1 MALLLPPVRSLAFK
15 TGGAL
20 VQARSG
26 FCPFLFFRLN
36 MQKKQLSFLACT
48 ALLVTL
54 AGSAWSQPATAPSE
68 PQNVV
73 QLSATG
79 AVEVQQDLL
88 VLTLDTTR
96 DGKDA
101 NTVQAQVREA
111 LDKAVLEARRAAEP
125 GQMDVRT
132 GNFSLYPRYSQG
144 TNGQSGQINGWQGSA
159 ELVLEGRDFARITQ
173 TAARINSMTIRQV
186 AFDLSREQRA
196 KVERDAQAQ
205 AIDNFKAQA
214 IDLTRTFG
222 FGSYTL
228 REVSVNSNSHSPG
241 PRPRMMAMQSK
252 SAMEDAAPIAVEA
265 GKSTVTVNVSGS
277 VQMH

>member
-1 MALLLPPVRSLAFK
+1 
-15 TGGAL
+15 
-20 VQARSG
+20 
-26 FCPFLFFRLN
+26 
-36 MQKKQLSFLACT
+36 MQKQQISCAVCT
-48 ALLVTL
+48 ALLATL
-54 AGSAWSQPATAPSE
+54 AGSAWAQPATPPA

-73 QLSATG
+73 QLSADG
-79 AVEVQQDLL
+79 SVDVQQDLL

-101 NTVQAQVREA
+101 NAVQAQVREA

-186 AFDLSREQRA
+186 AFDLSREQRT
-196 KVERDAQAQ
+196 KVERNAQTQ
-205 AIDNFKAQA
+205 AIENFKAQA
-214 IDLTRTFG
+214 ADLTRAFG

-228 REVSVNSNSHSPG
+228 REVSVNSNSQSPG

-252 SAMEDAAPIAVEA
+252 SAMEDASPIAVEA